1 MFDALGPSFNH
12 ATGRPSSKRY
22 DVLIGIGGNLTAPP
36 LPHHRTC
43 GSASGGSRSYAV
55 ALAGLSV
62 SWAVNCDSVSS
73 LPVPQASPARM
84 EEKSSSVWIFRC
96 LSLLRSMSYLPLLSF
111 GPSVTVSGLA
121 CRVEDWRGAPK
132 SPFPAP
138 ATSNRA
144 CRFPALGSP
153 ARFTAKL
160 M

>member
-1 MFDALGPSFNH
+1 MNSPQDQYDNRFKTGYRLSGGEGRSAPSGRGGVRALDWTLSV
-12 ATGRPSSKRY
+12 RY

-121 CRVEDWRGAPK
+121 YLLTP
-132 SPFPAP
+132 PFGIGVPH
-138 ATSNRA
+138 
-144 CRFPALGSP
+144 
-153 ARFTAKL
+153 
-160 M
+160 